1 MYLANAPARRLWA
14 SFECSNGSLTLYAI
28 HEVALPLSSCMTT
41 SSTLKTMTSVEIR
54 TLSQPP
60 NTYESDAR
68 VLAYLN
74 SNYKSLDDLEQDAGL
89 GKLVEHARQELEALD
104 AKVRSFSIPP
114 Y

>member
-14 SFECSNGSLTLYAI
+14 SFECSNGPSLT
-28 HEVALPLSSCMTT
+28 HEVALPLSSCITT